1 MQALKCKICGGDLKV
16 TEGSHICECEYCGSI
31 IALPSLTD
39 KKTQLYNKATQF
51 RLSFDFDKAIG
62 LFNVALAE
70 DATDAE
76 IYWSLVLC
84 KYGVAY
90 VRDMNTGAMQPTCN
104 RMQYTSIYGD
114 PDYNHALEYASP
126 EAADLYRAE
135 AKKIDSI
142 QRGMLDVSSKQNP
155 FDVFICYKR
164 SDASGDRTR
173 DSLIAEKIYK
183 ALTQDGY
190 RVFFAER
197 TLEDKLGVQFEPYIF
212 AALNSARIMIA
223 VGTSAANLNSPWVKN
238 EWSRFLALCAHDSKR
253 VFIPAYEG
261 MDPADFPQEFS
272 GTQGQDMTKISA
284 ISDITHGV
292 NNILGHRS
300 GGAAAGGVLIPQKD
314 RFLERGLQRLTDGKT
329 NDARGYFEKHLD
341 SYPDDYRAWWGLVR
355 AETDDLK
362 AIPYD
367 TGTHYFDETELFSNY
382 ARAMDYA
389 PDNERSTLSEQ
400 FEQMRKRDI
409 KSAEN
414 KLAPL
419 LGQQNKMNE
428 NLKQLSE
435 KASKLQFEL
444 NNKRIESDAINQK
457 VTNGANMP
465 SVPGFI
471 KVLII
476 LALLYSVPL
485 LLIYVPRSGLD
496 MFFNDP
502 EMGFV
507 LLICIVVLIICLI
520 VVISRKGK
528 KRAAERLEAT
538 AKSLA
543 EKVKSMEAEL
553 QSAERSVS
561 VASNELNR
569 FSGRVSAAQK
579 ELDWYKGLKG

>member
-444 NNKRIESDAINQK
+444 DNTKTESDALRKKTESLTKGSTGSAILTILMI
-457 VTNGANMP
+457 V
-465 SVPGFI
+465 S
-471 KVLII
+471 LIY
-476 LALLYSVPL
+476 LVPL
-485 LLIYVPRSGLD
+485 LGISLISGDYGIILED
-496 MFFNDP
+496 STA
-502 EMGFV
+502 GF
-507 LLICIVVLIICLI
+507 IVLIASVVFIIGLI
-520 VVISRKGK
+520 DTLIRFGK
-528 KRAAERLEAT
+528 KRTAKRLEAT

-569 FSGRVSAAQK
+569 FSVRVSAAQK
-579 ELDWYKGLKG
+579 ELDWYRGLKR

>member
-212 AALNSARIMIA
+212 SALNSARIMIA
-223 VGTSAANLNSPWVKN
+223 VGTSTANLNSPWVKN

-253 VFIPAYEG
+253 VFIPAYEC

-292 NNILGHRS
+292 SNILGHRS
-300 GGAAAGGVLIPQKD
+300 GGAAPGVLIPQKD
-314 RFLERGLQRLTDGKT
+314 RFLERGLQRLTDGKMS
-329 NDARGYFEKHLD
+329 DARGYFEKHLD

-367 TGTHYFDETELFSNY
+367 TGTHYFDETELYSNY
-382 ARAMDYA
+382 TRAIDYA
-389 PDNERSTLSEQ
+389 PDSERSTLSEQ
-400 FEQMRKRDI
+400 FEQMRNRDI

-419 LGQQNKMNE
+419 LGQKNKMSE
-428 NLKQLSE
+428 NLKHLSE

-444 NNKRIESDAINQK
+444 NNKKIESDAINQK
-457 VTNGANMP
+457 VTNGANMAP
-465 SVPGFI
+465 VPKFI
-471 KVLII
+471 RVLIV

-502 EMGFV
+502 EMGFA

-520 VVISRKGK
+520 VVINRKGK

-543 EKVKSMEAEL
+543 ETVKSMEAEL
-553 QSAERSVS
+553 RNAERSVS

-569 FSGRVSAAQK
+569 FDTRVSAAQK
-579 ELDWYKGLKG
+579 ELDWYKGMVE

>member
-444 NNKRIESDAINQK
+444 NNKRIESDAINQR
-457 VTNGANMP
+457 VTNGANMAP
-465 SVPGFI
+465 VPKFI
-471 KVLII
+471 KVLIV
-476 LALLYSVPL
+476 LALLYSLPL

-507 LLICIVVLIICLI
+507 LLICIVVLISDRQITC
-520 VVISRKGK
+520 RKGK
-528 KRAAERLEAT
+528 IHGGRAAERRKERFRRL
-538 AKSLA
+538 KRA
-543 EKVKSMEAEL
+543 EQV
-553 QSAERSVS
+553 QRP
-561 VASNELNR
+561 R
-569 FSGRVSAAQK
+569 FRRPKRA
-579 ELDWYKGLKG
+579 GLV

>member
-1 MQALKCKICGGDLKV
+1 M
-16 TEGSHICECEYCGSI
+16 
-31 IALPSLTD
+31 
-39 KKTQLYNKATQF
+39 
-51 RLSFDFDKAIG
+51 
-62 LFNVALAE
+62 
-70 DATDAE
+70 
-76 IYWSLVLC
+76 
-84 KYGVAY
+84 
-90 VRDMNTGAMQPTCN
+90 
-104 RMQYTSIYGD
+104 
-114 PDYNHALEYASP
+114 
-126 EAADLYRAE
+126 
-135 AKKIDSI
+135 
-142 QRGMLDVSSKQNP
+142 
-155 FDVFICYKR
+155 
-164 SDASGDRTR
+164 
-173 DSLIAEKIYK
+173 
-183 ALTQDGY
+183 
-190 RVFFAER
+190 FFAER

-212 AALNSARIMIA
+212 SALNSARIMIA
-223 VGTSAANLNSPWVKN
+223 VGTSTANLNSPWVKN

-292 NNILGHRS
+292 SNILGHRS
-300 GGAAAGGVLIPQKD
+300 GGAAPGVLIPQKD
-314 RFLERGLQRLTDGKT
+314 RFLERGLQRLTDGKMS
-329 NDARGYFEKHLD
+329 DARGYFEKHLD

-367 TGTHYFDETELFSNY
+367 TGTHYFDETELYSNY
-382 ARAMDYA
+382 TRAIDYA
-389 PDNERSTLSEQ
+389 PDSERSTLSEQ
-400 FEQMRKRDI
+400 FEQMRNRDI

-419 LGQQNKMNE
+419 LGQKNKMSE
-428 NLKQLSE
+428 NLKHLSE

-444 NNKRIESDAINQK
+444 NNKKIESDAINQK
-457 VTNGANMP
+457 VTNGANMAP
-465 SVPGFI
+465 VPKFI
-471 KVLII
+471 RVLIV

-520 VVISRKGK
+520 VVINRKGK

-543 EKVKSMEAEL
+543 ETVKSMEAEL
-553 QSAERSVS
+553 RNAERSVS

-569 FSGRVSAAQK
+569 FDTRVSAAQK
-579 ELDWYKGLKG
+579 ELDWYRGLKG